1 MPTPRK
7 PTPPTTEAIDQ
18 FCAPFD
24 DLFARYEA
32 RQALRQYLIGLLLPR
47 EHNKTLVELASLVPG
62 ARRQALHHFLHN
74 APWDAEA
81 LNQRRLEIWQAHP
94 FLGPHAAGVLI
105 VDETGDPKRGHR
117 IELVAQQ
124 YLGKLGHVAG
134 GVVSVTSQWTDGTR
148 QVPLGVK
155 PYRPAS
161 RLPLGNKDP
170 AFATKP
176 ALAWTLIQ
184 EAQAAGIPFRL
195 VVADSVYGE
204 SSQLEAH
211 LVSAGIPYIMG
222 LRPSHGTW
230 QLVEDPR
237 HPPAFTPAEAAAQLP
252 PRAWE
257 YTIRHDR
264 HGASLVRYV
273 AELEL
278 GMGLSG
284 YGPTKGFRLIAATL
298 DPATLDPATLK
309 PENTWYLATTL
320 PLEEASPEQV
330 YELYRLRDWIEHYYK
345 PVKHELGWAD
355 YQVRPER
362 AIVRHWQ
369 LVMLAYTFSLLVGAV
384 PTSTSETLASPPSSS
399 SLETGAGE
407 KISAPAGGH
416 GRRRVRRA
424 GRLERHPAAGA
435 QLALPLGSAAGVLA
449 TLVQE
454 RPTARTGRA
463 PRPSRSLTSS

>member
-1 MPTPRK
+1 M
-7 PTPPTTEAIDQ
+7 
-18 FCAPFD
+18 
-24 DLFARYEA
+24 
-32 RQALRQYLIGLLLPR
+32 LPR

-62 ARRQALHHFLHN
+62 AQRQALHHFLHD
-74 APWDAEA
+74 APWDGEA
-81 LNQRRLEIWQAHP
+81 LNQRRLQLWQAHP
-94 FLGPHAAGVLI
+94 FLGPHAQGVLI

-117 IELVAQQ
+117 IELAAQQ

-148 QVPLGVK
+148 QVPVGVT

-161 RLPLGNKDP
+161 RLALGKKDP

-204 SSQLEAH
+204 SSQLESD
-211 LVSAGIPYIMG
+211 LVTAGIPYIMG

-230 QLVEDPR
+230 QLVEDPA
-237 HPPAFTPAEAAAQLP
+237 HPPAFTPAEAAARLP
-252 PRAWE
+252 AAAWE
-257 YTIRHDR
+257 RTVRFDS
-264 HGASLVRYV
+264 HGKPLVRYV

-278 GMGLSG
+278 GMGESG

-298 DPATLDPATLK
+298 DPATLK
-309 PENTWYLATTL
+309 PDNTWYLATTL
-320 PLEEASPEQV
+320 SLEEASPGQV

-345 PVKHELGWAD
+345 PAKHELGWAD

-369 LVMLAYTFSLLVGAV
+369 LVMLAYTFSLLLGAV
-384 PTSTSETLASPPSSS
+384 PSSESAASTTPPSSAS
-399 SLETGAGE
+399 SETAAGE
-407 KISAPAGGH
+407 KISGPRIAH
-416 GRRRVRRA
+416 RRQRVRGA
-424 GRLERHPAAGA
+424 GRLERHPAARP

-449 TLVQE
+449 TLVDH

-463 PRPSRSLTSS
+463 PRPSRSLASP

>member
-1 MPTPRK
+1 MPTARK
-7 PTPPTTEAIDQ
+7 PTTPTTEAIDQ
-18 FCAPFD
+18 FCGRFD
-24 DLFARYEA
+24 DLFSRWEE

-62 ARRQALHHFLHN
+62 AERQALHHFLHD

-81 LNQRRLEIWQAHP
+81 LNRRRLQLWQAHP
-94 FLGPHAAGVLI
+94 YLGPHPEGVLI
-105 VDETGDPKRGHR
+105 VDETGDAKRGHR
-117 IELVAQQ
+117 IELAAQQ
-124 YLGKLGHVAG
+124 YLGKLGHVAD

-148 QVPLGVK
+148 HVPLGVK
-155 PYRPAS
+155 PYRPGS
-161 RLPLGNKDP
+161 RLPLGKKDP
-170 AFATKP
+170 AFHTKP
-176 ALAWTLIQ
+176 ELAWTLIQ

-211 LVSAGIPYIMG
+211 LVTAGIPYIMG

-230 QLVEDPR
+230 QMVEDPA
-237 HPPAFTPAEAAAQLP
+237 HPPAFTPAEAAARLP
-252 PRAWE
+252 AHAWE
-257 YTIRHDR
+257 WTVRYDS
-264 HGASLVRYV
+264 HGTPLVRYV

-278 GMGLSG
+278 GMGGSG
-284 YGPTKGFRLIAATL
+284 YGPTKGFRLIA
-298 DPATLDPATLK
+298 ATLDPATLK

-345 PVKHELGWAD
+345 PAKHELGWAD

-369 LVMLAYTFSLLVGAV
+369 LVMLAFTFSLLVGAI
-384 PTSTSETLASPPSSS
+384 PASGSASTAAPRSPARETA
-399 SLETGAGE
+399 AGE
-407 KISAPAGGH
+407 KISGTELGH
-416 GRRRVRRA
+416 RRRRVRGA
-424 GRLERHPAAGA
+424 GRLERHAAVGA

-449 TLVQE
+449 TLVHE

-463 PRPSRSLTSS
+463 PRPRRSLSTP